1 MQLGRPLK
9 GHTTLQGLSFE
20 KGALPTMTSATSV
33 TPTQTPKPASS
44 NAGSLKDVIAAPTAI
59 STIDGIAGKLI
70 YRGYSIEDLAAH
82 TTFDEVVYLLWEGDL
97 PNQAQLDAFTA
108 RLGAG
113 RTLPKV
119 IVDHLRMIP
128 GDAHPLAA
136 LRSGVSLL
144 AHHDPDS
151 ESMDRKATRAKAE
164 RLLGQVPAIVCA
176 RARLRKGEEP
186 IPPRADLSAAANFLW
201 MLFGKEPDEVTAHA
215 MDVAF
220 ILHAEHEFNAST
232 FVARVAAGTYVD
244 VHSSL
249 TAAIAALKGP
259 RHGGANED
267 VIEMIEEVG
276 TTERA
281 EAWARERLQRY
292 LTASRDERA
301 KPDLRFP
308 GMGHAVY
315 KTWDPRARIL
325 QKLASAV
332 AAQHGEGWIA
342 QIQETVRTVAAEGL
356 GLNPNV
362 DYYSAGLY
370 HSLGIESDLFTSIFA
385 TARTAGYVAHIEEQ
399 LGGGR
404 LIRPRGEYT
413 GPRDRTVVPLA
424 QRS

>member
-1 MQLGRPLK
+1 MQLGRRLREPAA
-9 GHTTLQGLSFE
+9 GEGLWFG

-33 TPTQTPKPASS
+33 TPTQTSKPASS
-44 NAGSLKDVIAAPTAI
+44 SAGSLKDVIAAPTAI
-59 STIDGIAGKLI
+59 CTIDGIAGKLI

-97 PNQAQLDAFTA
+97 PNQAQLDA
-108 RLGAG
+108 G
-113 RTLPKV
+113 RELPKV
-119 IVDHLRMIP
+119 IIDHLRLIP
-128 GDAHPLAA
+128 ADAHPLAA
-136 LRSGVSLL
+136 LHSGVSLL

-151 ESMDRKATRAKAE
+151 ESMERKATRAKAE
-164 RLLGQVPAIVCA
+164 RLQGQVPTIVCA

-201 MLFGKEPDEVTAHA
+201 MLFGKEPDEFTAHA

-220 ILHAEHEFNAST
+220 ILHAEHEFNASS
-232 FVARVAAGTYVD
+232 FAARVAAGTYVD
-244 VHSSL
+244 LHSSMV
-249 TAAIAALKGP
+249 AAIATLKGP

-276 TTERA
+276 TPERA
-281 EAWARERLQRY
+281 EGWARDRLQRY
-292 LTASRDERA
+292 QAATREERA
-301 KPDLRFP
+301 RPELRFP

-325 QKLASAV
+325 KRLAGEV
-332 AAQHGEGWIA
+332 ADIRGEGAIA
-342 QIQETVRTVAAEGL
+342 AIQEAVRTVAAEGL

-370 HSLGIESDLFTSIFA
+370 HSLGIPSDLFTSIFA

-399 LGGGR
+399 LKGGR

-413 GPRDRTVVPLA
+413 GPRDRKVVPIA
-424 QRS
+424 ER